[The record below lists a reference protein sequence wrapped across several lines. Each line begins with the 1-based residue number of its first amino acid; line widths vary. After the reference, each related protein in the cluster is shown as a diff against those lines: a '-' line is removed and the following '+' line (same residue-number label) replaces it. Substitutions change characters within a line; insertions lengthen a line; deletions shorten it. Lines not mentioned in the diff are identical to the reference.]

1 MTPTRK
7 EFLKRLARL
16 MKLQNQSSM
25 PVTSALLDCMDLV
38 ITPEETDFLL
48 KMGSG
53 PISYEQARE
62 LTTQSAADFRGFFD
76 TLLKKGL
83 VWPRDYDPDGNRFD
97 LAPILVGWFELQL
110 CGGEETTEKREFAR
124 CLDRLLNDWAK
135 YNIFPLRSLQN
146 YYFLKNGSPNQRI
159 TPVSPHDANKKSVK
173 IEVKRKIVLPDDQ
186 ILPSRDLHRLLKKYG
201 RKDNIALMHCFCRQ
215 WRKLAE
221 EPCGY
226 EYPAESC
233 IAIGPITAYIV
244 RYGFGRHA
252 SVEEA
257 LEVIEKTRK
266 AGAVHTVFYEKDDM
280 KLPEIG
286 ICNCCPD
293 CCGLLGSYNRGA
305 IPLQFKCDY
314 LAHIAHGDQ
323 CTGCEQCTTHCPVNA
338 VSLVRQ
344 TAYIEKTLCIGCGQC
359 ASRCPEKVIVL
370 QAQERVV
377 KLPLKKKSA
386 LHMKKKCLKG
396 L

>member
-1 MTPTRK
+1 MT
-7 EFLKRLARL
+7 
-16 MKLQNQSSM
+16 Q
-25 PVTSALLDCMDLV
+25 
-38 ITPEETDFLL
+38 
-48 KMGSG
+48 
-53 PISYEQARE
+53 
-62 LTTQSAADFRGFFD
+62 
-76 TLLKKGL
+76 
-83 VWPRDYDPDGNRFD
+83 
-97 LAPILVGWFELQL
+97 
-110 CGGEETTEKREFAR
+110 
-124 CLDRLLNDWAK
+124 
-135 YNIFPLRSLQN
+135 
-146 YYFLKNGSPNQRI
+146 
-159 TPVSPHDANKKSVK
+159 VSPGAANKKSVK
-173 IEVKRKIVLPDDQ
+173 IVVKRKIVLPDDK

-215 WRKLAE
+215 WHKLAE
-221 EPCGY
+221 EPCGF

-233 IAIGPITAYIV
+233 IAIGPITDYIV

-252 SVEEA
+252 SMEEA

-305 IPLQFKCDY
+305 IPLQFKCGY

-323 CTGCEQCTTHCPVNA
+323 CTGCDQCTTHCPVKA

-344 TAYIEKTLCIGCGQC
+344 TACIEKKLCIGCGQC
-359 ASRCPEKVIVL
+359 VSRCPEKVIVL

-377 KLPLKKKSA
+377 KLPLKKKTA
-386 LHMKKKCLKG
+386 LHMKKKSLKG
-396 L
+396 LKN